1 MPSTRSTITL
11 GILSYASAVAGL
23 ATNISGTYH
32 AYAAASYGLVDT
44 YNSDNFFSS
53 FNFYTGSDP
62 TNGWVNYQSQSSAS
76 SAGLINTNNGQVY
89 MGVDYTTVNPAAPGR
104 ASVRVSSNNAY
115 THGLFIADIAHMP
128 GSICGVWPAF
138 WLFGPNWPNS
148 GEIDVIEGVNLAGT
162 DTITLHT
169 AAGCTINTAGSQS
182 GTTLQN
188 SDCNTDSGNT
198 GCGVTTTTPNAY
210 GNAFNSNGGGVYAM
224 QWESSGVYVWFFP
237 RGSIPSDITNGA
249 PVTGNWGTPIVAF
262 NGGSSCNID
271 SFFANE
277 NIVFDTTFCG
287 DWAGSV
293 WASSGCQSLAS
304 TCNDYVGANPGAFA
318 PAYWLINS
326 VNVYQL

>member
-1 MPSTRSTITL
+1 MSPITTLLPLVLLYLPTIN
-11 GILSYASAVAGL
+11 AL
-23 ATNISGTYH
+23 AANISGTYQQ
-32 AYAAASYGLVDT
+32 YAAAGYSLVDT
-44 YNSDNFFSS
+44 YNSGNFFSD

-62 TNGWVNYQSQSSAS
+62 THGYVSYQSQSAAQSE
-76 SAGLINTNNGQVY
+76 GLINTHNGQIY
-89 MGVDYTTVNPAAPGR
+89 MGVDYTTVNPSAGR
-104 ASVRVSSNNAY
+104 ASVRVSSNKAY

-169 AAGCTINTAGSQS
+169 AAGCTINIAGSQA
-182 GTTLQN
+182 GTVLQN
-188 SDCNTDSGNT
+188 SNCNADNANT
-198 GCGVTTTTPNAY
+198 GCGVTTTTANAY
-210 GNAFNSNGGGVYAM
+210 GNGFNNIGGGVYAM

-237 RGSIPSDITNGA
+237 RSSIPSDITNGA
-249 PVTGNWGTPIVAF
+249 PVTGNWGLPIVAF

-293 WASSGCQSLAS
+293 WGSSSCSSLAS
-304 TCNDYVGANPGAFA
+304 TCQAYVGANPGAFA

-326 VNVYQL
+326 VKVYQL